1 MLSSEISKVLPS
13 SYLIK
18 LLEED
23 LSNNLPPKQQE
34 LLKIFDKWVELS
46 KKKHSIYSRDSE
58 SAIEL
63 LKLTFIKTYDL
74 IKRKTQSET
83 PANQESFDLSAL
95 ELGCNFFEDLKNKL
109 SNKASANQFRSI
121 IKLIQDYIIYI
132 DNLTILSR
140 EKREAC
146 LSRFPPK
153 ESEFYQCIGGTQGR
167 LFNVKSGINL
177 LSTDLLLSQI
187 HNKIVEPYL
196 LKFLS
201 HCPSDLESHIPY
213 AILYIL
219 GVNKEIIAKKDQFYL
234 MPIAYIAID
243 DALEFLSTYE
253 IKLNESLDFIINLI
267 SNCLPNQVGELSV
280 FLKSY
285 YSLNIDNS
293 SPDEKYPNPMP
304 FYQFDEQGNFQW
316 TDHKDN
322 FIKILKQ
329 LKTSQPAL
337 PLVTTDST
345 IMNQLSDPNLPE
357 ILIIDIL
364 SDDPRMQ
371 VKAINILFFLGEFF
385 IGNSH
390 YQFAQSLSIT
400 PGNDRNILLE
410 KLKLLSLQENI
421 DLATKQKIIKIIDVA
436 KYIKDQVIYSSLD
449 QKITKNTPYD
459 TIIEDCKSLS
469 IRVGDDYE
477 GIARALAINP
487 NRKDIILF
495 IRECGERENPDHSYS
510 LYPLLQEMMK
520 YAIEKKFSDYLDD
533 LIKIPSQKDDIKKI
547 LLDRDTAL
555 LKIIIKESPQLI
567 ELIKSQIKEIFQED
581 NRDYV
586 NELFYFACI
595 NNRADIVTFFLDL
608 NKDTNLIDIDKENRD
623 PQAEEM
629 DTPLI
634 AASDYGFSGIVKILL
649 ENGANPNKTRND
661 DSCSALHLACE
672 KGHFN
677 IVELLLAHKADVDSK
692 SRNGITVLVHA
703 CGKNHFEI
711 VRLLL
716 DRQADV
722 NLIAPRGN
730 SALFFAVKRNNIEMV
745 RLLLDKKANVNLI
758 ALDEDSALVYAV
770 KLNNIEMVR
779 LLLDE
784 KANVNLIASR
794 RNSALFWAVKLNN
807 IEMVRLLLARGA
819 DVNIKNRNGCPAL
832 HIACHKGYI
841 EIVKLLLEN
850 NANKGLLPSQT
861 SYTTTISILLKDHLK
876 NIEKKKP
883 QQEFFNA
890 IKNNNIELVKS
901 LLQQDLTLYQQD
913 EEGIT
918 PLYLAVENNH
928 TEMVKLLL
936 NKFDPNITNSDGFT
950 PLYEASQ
957 INKIEI
963 VKLLLKANV
972 KISEGEARKLMFAG
986 VNSALESENEITPLA
1001 VASGHGSIDIVK
1013 VLLHK
1018 GAKYKADKNGIT
1030 PIDLAVK
1037 NGNFEVVKFL
1047 LEKVEDIDI
1056 NQPDPN
1062 GETLLSKAIENK
1074 HFKIVELLKQRG
1086 ADLRQTNSVGN
1097 SPVPQLIM
1105 EDSESSSK
1113 DSESSS
1119 KDSESSSL
1127 GSSLRMQLVH
1137 SPVSSPRAENISRY
1151 PSICIIQ

>member
-1 MLSSEISKVLPS
+1 MLNYEISKVLPS

-34 LLKIFDKWVELS
+34 LLRIYNKWVELS
-46 KKKHSIYSRDSE
+46 KKKHSIYSRDIE

-63 LKLTFIKTYDL
+63 LESTFIKTYDL
-74 IKRKTQSET
+74 IKQKTRSET
-83 PANQESFDLSAL
+83 LANQESFDLSAL
-95 ELGCNFFEDLKNKL
+95 ELGCAFFQDLKNKL
-109 SNKASANQFRSI
+109 SNKASADQFKSI

-140 EKREAC
+140 ERREAC
-146 LSRFPPK
+146 LSQFPPK
-153 ESEFYQCIGGTQGR
+153 EREFYQCIGGTQGR

-177 LSTDLLLSQI
+177 LSTDRFLSQI

-201 HCPSDLESHIPY
+201 HSPSNLESHIPF

-234 MPIAYIAID
+234 TPIPYIVID

-253 IKLNESLDFIINLI
+253 ESLNNALDLIIESIENSSTDLR
-267 SNCLPNQVGELSV
+267 QMTELSL
-280 FLKSY
+280 FLKDY
-285 YSLNIDNS
+285 GVNIDPS
-293 SPDEKYPNPMP
+293 SPQDKIQNLEPWYE
-304 FYQFDEQGNFQW
+304 FDEEFNLKF
-316 TDHKDN
+316 TVHKDI
-322 FIKILKQ
+322 FLQRIKELKIAN
-329 LKTSQPAL
+329 PAL
-337 PLVTTDST
+337 PLLSKDSSIT
-345 IMNQLSDPNLPE
+345 SQLSNFDLPE
-357 ILIIDIL
+357 ILRTDIL
-364 SDDPRMQ
+364 LNNPRMQ
-371 VKAINILFFLGEFF
+371 VKAINILFFLGESF

-390 YQFAQSLSIT
+390 YNFAQSLSIT

-410 KLKLLSLQENI
+410 KLKLLLRQENI
-421 DLATKQKIIKIIDVA
+421 DLATKQKITKIIDVA

-487 NRKDIILF
+487 DRKDIILF
-495 IRECGERENPDHSYS
+495 IRECGERENPDRSYS

-533 LIKIPSQKDDIKKI
+533 LIKIPGQKDNIKKI
-547 LLDRDTAL
+547 LLDRDAAL
-555 LKIIIKESPQLI
+555 LKIIIEESPQLI

-623 PQAEEM
+623 PKFQVM
-629 DTPLI
+629 DTPLL
-634 AASDYGFSGIVKILL
+634 AASDYGFSDIVKILL

-661 DSCSALHLACE
+661 DYSCSALHLACE

-692 SRNGITVLVHA
+692 SRNGITVLIHA
-703 CGKNHFEI
+703 CSKNHFEI
-711 VRLLL
+711 VKLLLDNKADANKKAPYGDSALVNAAELNNIEMVRLLL

-730 SALFFAVKRNNIEMV
+730 SALFFAVK
-745 RLLLDKKANVNLI
+745 
-758 ALDEDSALVYAV
+758 Y
-770 KLNNIEMVR
+770 
-779 LLLDE
+779 
-784 KANVNLIASR
+784 
-794 RNSALFWAVKLNN
+794 NN

-819 DVNIKNRNGCPAL
+819 DVNIKTRNGFSAL
-832 HIACHKGYI
+832 HIACSSGNL

-850 NANKGLLPSQT
+850 NADEKLLPSKT
-861 SYTTTISILLKDHLK
+861 LYASNISILLNDHSIFK
-876 NIEKKKP
+876 NK

-913 EEGIT
+913 EEGMT
-918 PLYLAVENNH
+918 PLYLAVEKNH
-928 TEMVKLLL
+928 IEMVKLLL
-936 NKFDPNITNSDGFT
+936 NKFDPNITNRDGFTT
-950 PLYEASQ
+950 PLYEASE

-963 VKLLLKANV
+963 VKLLLKENV
-972 KISEGEARKLMFAG
+972 KISEVEARKLMFAG
-986 VNSALESENEITPLA
+986 VNSALESENEITPLL
-1001 VASGHGSIDIVK
+1001 VASGHGSIDTVK
-1013 VLLHK
+1013 VLLHR

-1030 PIDLAVK
+1030 PIDLAAE

-1062 GETLLSKAIENK
+1062 GETLLSKAMENK
-1074 HFKIVELLKQRG
+1074 HVKIVELLKQRG
-1086 ADLRQTNSVGN
+1086 ADLYRKNSVGN
-1097 SPVPQLIM
+1097 TPVHQLKM
-1105 EDSESSSK
+1105 E

-1127 GSSLRMQLVH
+1127 GSLLRMQLVH
-1137 SPVSSPRAENISRY
+1137 SPVSSPRAENLSRDL
-1151 PSICIIQ
+1151 SICIIQ